1 MVVQNDPL
9 IGTEVAGRYKVIKR
23 LGEGGMG
30 QVYLAM
36 HEVIEKKV
44 ALKILRPEYSEK
56 PDIVTRFQQEAI
68 SASRIK
74 HPNVLEVFDF
84 GQLENNGCFFL
95 AMEFLEGRDLSDEI
109 SAMGVMEPNRAVPIA
124 LQICRAL
131 GAAHSRGVVHR
142 DMKPEN
148 VFLQRTTDGEEIVKI
163 VDFGIAQLRSPDKPQ
178 GESPEEPKRRRLTKT
193 GMIFGTPEYM
203 APEQA
208 AGKQADL
215 RVDVYATGII
225 LYEMFTGA
233 VPFTGETF
241 MAVLASQLNDDAPGM
256 REIVPDLALSRELEA
271 VIMHTL
277 AKKPDDRFQSMAE
290 LAAAITATPEGEFA
304 SRLTL
309 TTGGAS
315 MSHVGPSI
323 SSAGS
328 ATAAQ
333 FAGGGQANQT
343 KGQFGDASDG
353 ELGGGSPE
361 IDFGDEERPVTQL
374 EAAGTLPPESPRSR
388 KAPLIATVLVAL
400 GVACAGTFFAMSSG
414 DGDGDE
420 VAAPAVNEGTAG
432 AGTAA
437 ETAPKPPPTAEPE
450 PPPRP
455 AFQGI
460 RLAVTT
466 DPPGAV
472 IMKDGFQVCEASP
485 CEVIA
490 APNETLELTAELGK
504 RKGSKKVLA
513 QNDQSIAIKLSKP
526 KPKVRTP
533 RIKDPPPVR
542 PKNRLCEK
550 EFDGIKILVHCDE

>member
-9 IGTEVAGRYKVIKR
+9 IGAEVAGRYKVIKR

-109 SAMGVMEPNRAVPIA
+109 SAMGVMEPNRAIPIA

-215 RVDVYATGII
+215 RVDIYATGII

-290 LAAAITATPEGEFA
+290 LAAAISATPEGEFA
-304 SRLTL
+304 ARLTL
-309 TTGGAS
+309 TTGGAA
-315 MSHVGPSI
+315 MSHVGPSVA
-323 SSAGS
+323 SAGS

-333 FAGGGQANQT
+333 FAGGGQSNQT

-353 ELGGGSPE
+353 DLGDSSPE
-361 IDFGDEERPVTQL
+361 IDFGDDERPVTQL

-388 KAPLIATVLVAL
+388 KAPLIGTVLVAL
-400 GVACAGTFFAMSSG
+400 GIACAGTFFAMSNG
-414 DGDGDE
+414 DDDGTE

-437 ETAPKPPPTAEPE
+437 DTAPKPPPKAEPE

-504 RKGSKKVLA
+504 RKGAKKVLA
-513 QNDQSIAIKLSKP
+513 QKDQAIAIKLKKP
-526 KPKVRTP
+526 RVRKP
-533 RIKDPPPVR
+533 RITKPPPVKL
-542 PKNRLCEK
+542 KNRLCEK
-550 EFDGIKILVHCDE
+550 EVDGIKILVHCGD

>member
-1 MVVQNDPL
+1 MVGENDPL
-9 IGTEVAGRYKVIKR
+9 IGAEVAGRYKVIKR

-44 ALKILRPEYSEK
+44 ALKVLRPEYSEK

-109 SAMGVMEPNRAVPIA
+109 SACGVLEPNRAIPIA

-163 VDFGIAQLRSPDKPQ
+163 VDFGIAQLRSPDNLQ
-178 GESPEEPKRRRLTKT
+178 GEGPEEPKRRRLTKT

-208 AGKQADL
+208 AGKNADL
-215 RVDVYATGII
+215 RVDIYATGII

-241 MAVLASQLNDDAPGM
+241 MAVLASQLNDEAPSM
-256 REIVPDLALSRELEA
+256 REIVPDLPLSRELEA

-277 AKKPDDRFQSMAE
+277 AKKPDERFQSMAE
-290 LAAAITATPEGEFA
+290 LAAAISATPEGEFA
-304 SRLTL
+304 GRLTL
-309 TTGGAS
+309 TTGGAA
-315 MSHVGPSI
+315 MGPRGPSVV
-323 SSAGS
+323 GGGN

-333 FAGGGQANQT
+333 FAGEGQSNKT
-343 KGQFGDASDG
+343 KGQFGDASG
-353 ELGGGSPE
+353 GALAGGSPE
-361 IDFGDEERPVTQL
+361 VDFGEGDRPITQL
-374 EAAGTLPPESPRSR
+374 EAAGTLPPELPKRR
-388 KAPLIATVLVAL
+388 AAPIIAAALVAL
-400 GVACAGTFFAMSSG
+400 GVASIGTAVAMSG
-414 DGDGDE
+414 DDDE
-420 VAAPAVNEGTAG
+420 GTAAPAVADSAGG
-432 AGTAA
+432 AGGVTP
-437 ETAPKPPPTAEPE
+437 PKPAPLPKAEPKPA
-450 PPPRP
+450 PPPP
-455 AFQGI
+455 AAPTGVRI
-460 RLAVTT
+460 SVTT

-472 IMKDGFQVCEASP
+472 VMKDGFQVCEASP
-485 CEVIA
+485 CDVMA
-490 APNETLELTAELGK
+490 APHETLEITAELGK
-504 RKGSKKVLA
+504 QKGSKKILA
-513 QNDQSIAIKLSKP
+513 QQDQAITIALSKP
-526 KPKVRTP
+526 RPKVRKPTP
-533 RIKDPPPVR
+533 PKPPKPT
-542 PKNRLCEK
+542 NQLCEK
-550 EFDGIKILVHCDE
+550 EIDGLKMLVHCDK